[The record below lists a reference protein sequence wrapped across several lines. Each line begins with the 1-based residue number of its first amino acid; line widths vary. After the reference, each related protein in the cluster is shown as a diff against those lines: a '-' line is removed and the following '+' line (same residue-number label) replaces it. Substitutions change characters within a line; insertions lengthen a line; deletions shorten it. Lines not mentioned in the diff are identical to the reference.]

1 MAKGCVGWVFRP
13 GNSQTTGFSLEFLS
27 SDDLTLTPNKE
38 EKIRLC
44 EALNLNRDYILD
56 LPLKFGE
63 GKIVMIRKSPL
74 TPEMERMA
82 EIGFDVAFG
91 IEDDSAYDDI
101 F

>member
-1 MAKGCVGWVFRP
+1 MRKRGISAGQLS
-13 GNSQTTGFSLEFLS
+13 NMTGLSLEFLS
-27 SDDLTLTPNKE
+27 SDDLTLTPNRE
-38 EKIRLC
+38 DKIRLC
-44 EALNLNRDYILD
+44 EALHLNRDYVLD
-56 LPLKFGE
+56 LPLKFGD
-63 GKIVMIRKSPL
+63 MIRKNPL